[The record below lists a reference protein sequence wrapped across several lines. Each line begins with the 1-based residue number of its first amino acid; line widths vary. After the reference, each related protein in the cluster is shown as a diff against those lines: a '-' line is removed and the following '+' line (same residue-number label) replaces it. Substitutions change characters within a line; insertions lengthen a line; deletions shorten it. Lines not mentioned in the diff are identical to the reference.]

1 MKRIIIIAA
10 AVCAALVFAS
20 CGGGSKGVTVWI
32 PGDEVE
38 YGFYFDALA
47 SFQEMLEA
55 EGREF
60 DYVIEQ
66 QPWGDYW
73 VKLPLEINNGRG
85 PDLFLT
91 HWAYDENLRG
101 VSRELELS
109 AADKGRFDTTDL
121 YPGANGEPVYIP
133 TTFVSKVM
141 FVNRALAPNFDVD
154 AAGTWEGLRDELAK
168 LVPGSGGPDALAE
181 GVVPFQWSFHMLYDL
196 RYDAGLTFTD
206 RGGEF
211 GIDDTGFDYLAGL
224 EEAGISQFIERSDP
238 SEELNNATAA
248 VIYGEPWMEFWAAD
262 EVKGSLEAFPVP
274 GSATTKAL
282 ELSFGINKN
291 VDDERFTLLNEFVK
305 YMLMDNAVNASIV
318 QGSSGSPNLKGLEV
332 SYRPGSAGEAN
343 LASDHARLF
352 IPTVGFEDII
362 SNMLEDWEGLG
373 GSKGLDEVLSDAR
386 SAAEAVDMSGP
397 AAMED
402 RFR

>member
-1 MKRIIIIAA
+1 MKRLIITAVGAA
-10 AVCAALVFAS
+10 ALFVS
-20 CGGGSKGVTVWI
+20 CGGGSKGITVWI

-38 YGFYFDALA
+38 YGFYFDALT
-47 SFQEMLEA
+47 SFQGMLEA

-101 VSRELELS
+101 VTRELELS
-109 AADKGRFDTTDL
+109 GADKGRFEMVDL
-121 YPGANGEPVYIP
+121 YPGAKGEPVYVP

-154 AAGTWEGLRDELAK
+154 AADTWEGLRDELAK
-168 LVPGSGGPDALAE
+168 LVPESGGPDALAE

-206 RGGEF
+206 REGVF
-211 GIDDTGFDYLAGL
+211 RIDDTGFDYLAGL
-224 EEAGISQFIERSDP
+224 EEAGISRFIEGSDP
-238 SEELNNATAA
+238 SNELNNATAA

-262 EVKGSLEAFPVP
+262 AVKGSLEAFPVP
-274 GSATTKAL
+274 GSATTRAL
-282 ELSFGINKN
+282 ELSFGISKN
-291 VDDERFTLLNEFVK
+291 VDDERFALLNEFVRF
-305 YMLMDNAVNASIV
+305 MLMDEGVNADIV
-318 QGSSGSPNLKGLEV
+318 QGSSGSPNLKGLQV
-332 SYRPGSAGEAN
+332 SYSPGSAGAAN

-352 IPTVGFEDII
+352 IPSAAFEDVI

-373 GSKGLDEVLSDAR
+373 GSKGLNEVLEDAR
-386 SAAEAVDMSGP
+386 RAAEGVDMSAP
-397 AAMED
+397 AGMED